1 MSGSLN
7 DSLFAWAFEHSDCA
21 LIGVDEAKTV
31 RTWTK
36 GATALLGTAR
46 EDAVGRPFSELFAH
60 PGDCDRFLKAAAAVP
75 VVRNLETVFA
85 GKAGGRTR
93 VFLTLTAFQ
102 EGGWLASL
110 TPAVVDFDVAPEH
123 KAVREA
129 LVRMERFCA
138 VGRMTAAFTH
148 QMRTPL
154 HVISST
160 VEFAIEFLNPDGKMR
175 ECLEMVQ
182 RNVAQATESV
192 KSLLDFAKAGRPQLV
207 ESQLNDTV
215 RASVQPLE
223 KLCASRGISLKVEFG
238 EPPIVLLDP
247 PQIRAVVQN
256 VLVNAIEASKEGGTV
271 EVRTSATAEGG
282 AQVVVRD
289 SGAGMPP
296 EVLVQASAPFF
307 TTKEHGTGLGL
318 YLSKRV
324 LAEHGGT
331 LHLDS
336 MPGRG
341 TSATIRFAPPAR
353 GS

>member
-7 DSLFAWAFEHSDCA
+7 ESLFAWAFEHSDLA
-21 LIGVDEAKTV
+21 LAGVDEGRVV

-36 GATALLGTAR
+36 GAEEILGIPRGEAL
-46 EDAVGRPFSELFAH
+46 GRLFSEFFAR
-60 PGDCDRFLKAAAAVP
+60 PSDCDRALKAASAVP
-75 VVRNLETVFA
+75 ILRNLETVFVSKS
-85 GKAGGRTR
+85 GVRTR
-93 VFLTLTAFQ
+93 VFLTLTAFKQ
-102 EGGWLASL
+102 GGWLASL
-110 TPAVVDFDVAPEH
+110 ATAVVDFDVAPEH

-138 VGRMTAAFTH
+138 VGRMTAAFAH

-160 VEFAIEFLNPDGKMR
+160 AEFALETPDLDSKMK
-175 ECLEMVQ
+175 ESLEMVQ
-182 RNVAQATESV
+182 RNAAQATDSV
-192 KSLLDFAKAGRPQLV
+192 KSLLDFAKAGKPQLV
-207 ESQLNDTV
+207 ESKLNDTV
-215 RASVQPLE
+215 KAAVHPLE
-223 KLCASRGISLKVEFG
+223 KLCASRGISLKVDFG
-238 EPPIVLLDP
+238 EPPPVLLDS

-256 VLVNAIEASKEGGTV
+256 VLVNAIEASQEGGTV
-271 EVRTSATAEGG
+271 EVRTAATSDGG

-289 SGAGMPP
+289 EGAGMPP
-296 EVLVQASAPFF
+296 EVLAQASAPFF

-336 MPGRG
+336 LPGRG
-341 TSATIRFAPPAR
+341 TTATIRFAAPVA
-353 GS
+353 G